1 MASDQQAWDG
11 VAQAIAR
18 GSCVLDVRKLM
29 GGVSAE
35 IHALTLGLPDDS
47 QQTVVVR
54 RHGPRDLASNPNIAA
69 DEFRLLQTLQQAG
82 IPVPQPIL
90 LDTSCQIL
98 PTPYLV
104 QAFIDGAPD
113 FAPSDLNSHIEQ
125 MAQHLARIHQVD
137 IQAHD
142 VSYWPHIN
150 KENEQIFSQM
160 PDTLDASIGEHA
172 IREVLM
178 PSWPWE
184 QINADMLL
192 HEDYWPGNVLM
203 RNGVLVAIIDWED
216 AKIGDPL
223 CDLSNT
229 RLEVLFAYGRDAMQR
244 FTNTYLATMNDL
256 DTANLPY
263 WDLRAALRPAGKIN
277 EWAQSPQQAQVW
289 RKRLKG
295 FVQQAMVALDR

>member
-1 MASDQQAWDG
+1 MASDQQIWDSIAQK
-11 VAQAIAR
+11 VAS
-18 GSCVLDVRKLM
+18 GSGVLDVRKLT

-69 DEFRLLQTLQQAG
+69 DEFRMLKTLHQVG
-82 IPVPQPIL
+82 ITVPQPIL

-113 FAPSDLNSHIEQ
+113 FAPMDLNSHIEQ
-125 MAQHLARIHQVD
+125 MARQLAQIHQVD
-137 IQAHD
+137 IQTHD
-142 VSYWPHIN
+142 VSYLPHIN

-160 PDTLDASIGEHA
+160 PDTLDESINERA

-192 HEDYWPGNVLM
+192 G
-203 RNGVLVAIIDWED
+203 
-216 AKIGDPL
+216 
-223 CDLSNT
+223 
-229 RLEVLFAYGRDAMQR
+229 
-244 FTNTYLATMNDL
+244 
-256 DTANLPY
+256 
-263 WDLRAALRPAGKIN
+263 
-277 EWAQSPQQAQVW
+277 
-289 RKRLKG
+289 
-295 FVQQAMVALDR
+295 